1 MKNYNQLMI
10 HVVMAFAFVTSSM
23 FFASAT
29 QAQEDERGFI
39 LSLGEST
46 IKPGHEAKFREGV
59 KAWKACY
66 LENGGDWTWT
76 MWRRVQGEGTVYTLT
91 SGMANWAEMDEGAD
105 EAGKKCRSLA
115 IDLIQPHIKSSNYNL
130 ARSLPAW
137 SKSESVEN
145 NVAWVTFWQVEH
157 YPTFIATV
165 NEVHD
170 AMRTAEGDI
179 RSYWYRGIGGGTDS
193 FDYFAVT
200 PFESFT
206 AMDVERDGVWT
217 VVEKTVGKEKR
228 DQLQEDFRGSVKES
242 WSYIYTR
249 VKDLSHNP
257 E

>member
-1 MKNYNQLMI
+1 MKIYNQFMI
-10 HVVMAFAFVTSSM
+10 QAVLAFAFVTTSLFSTPT
-23 FFASAT
+23 A
-29 QAQEDERGFI
+29 QAQEEARGFI

-46 IKPGHEAKFREGV
+46 IKPGHDDKFRDGV
-59 KAWKACY
+59 KAWKKCY
-66 LENGGDWTWT
+66 LENGGDWTWS
-76 MWRRVQGEGTVYTLT
+76 MWRRVQGEGTVYTLS
-91 SGMANWAEMDEGAD
+91 SGMANWAEMDEAAD
-105 EAGKKCRSLA
+105 EAGKKCRS
-115 IDLIQPHIKSSNYNL
+115 IVVEMIQPHIQSSNYSL
-130 ARSLPAW
+130 SRSLPAW

-145 NVAWVTFWQVEH
+145 NVAWVTFWQVEN
-157 YPTFIATV
+157 YATFVATV
-165 NEVHD
+165 KSVQD
-170 AMRTAEGDI
+170 IMRTAEGDL

-217 VVEKTVGKEKR
+217 VVEKAAGKEKR

-242 WSYIYTR
+242 WSYLYTR